1 MSTHKTLQFLQ
12 NTSCLPCAGRKKNP
26 ASCEPGCFD
35 RYRFSNLY
43 QPAQGVDLGRSQDT
57 SKGMLARETLARQTL
72 AKQAILRASADHTIL
87 GWIPSEQGK
96 MRDDNRVEH

>member
-1 MSTHKTLQFLQ
+1 MSSRKTLQFLQ
-12 NTSCLPCAGRKKNP
+12 NTPCLPCAERKKNP

-43 QPAQGVDLGRSQDT
+43 QPARGVDLGRPQDAF
-57 SKGMLARETLARQTL
+57 KGMLARETLPRQTL
-72 AKQAILRASADHTIL
+72 ARQTILRAAADHSIL